1 MSTPLV
7 QEALDLF
14 VQTMQLEDMDADHPM
29 FKELYEKE
37 CEIFELFGYMTDEE
51 HYAYREAVQK
61 LLAGIK

>member
-1 MSTPLV
+1 MNTQLV

-14 VQTMQLEDMDADHPM
+14 VQTMPLENMDADHPM

-51 HYAYREAVQK
+51 HYAYRTAVQT
-61 LLAGIK
+61 LLAEIK